1 MIRILIFLLLF
12 TISSAQAAVY
22 HIDPSAASSGSGTS
36 ANPFK
41 AWTDL
46 PTMATSDDVYIKC
59 GTTLMPSAYLN
70 ITWQGTSSDP
80 AVIGA
85 YWMDGAT
92 AKYEL
97 NGDRPI
103 ISGSDWTV
111 PTQGGYT
118 GLITVSDKDY
128 VQIRNLHVYR
138 SGAYGIYIYGNSTA
152 TATSYGF
159 LVDGCKIESAWRQSI
174 ITHMNPTNDGVIS
187 NNEVTDGNQVWV
199 QDSAATTW
207 GGVVT
212 VLSCPT
218 SGTTIRNNLVYSNFG
233 EGISVTQPNDVLGYG
248 GATIEGNIV
257 YDNRAMQIYCS
268 RTEGNTIRN
277 NLVLGNGSPSGTYRG
292 GTGRYSAGG
301 RYWNGGGVEIN
312 NEVRNAAND
321 FMSSAV
327 NDTLV
332 YNNLIAGTY
341 HGLGFSSGWSTGTRT
356 LENVWFY
363 NNTIIGCYYS
373 LYFLS
378 SKLGSYTISDS
389 GFKNNAFWVPSD
401 TVSYSSNGIMG
412 DASWVDSKL
421 AVDYNAWTGSSPTY
435 AGGTNDVVLSASDT
449 GFEKTS
455 GWQALTGVID
465 DDNFKLKSTSS
476 LIDDGTDLSS
486 VFTTDYFGETRP
498 ASWDIGADEYISP
511 GGLPSNTATAH
522 YMSSA
527 PTIDGTLTEW
537 ASIAGFTLTD
547 PTTGKVGVYKIGFN
561 STALYISG
569 DIDDTELNSTV
580 TARDGAVYIDDSIEL
595 VLGSAIAADDD
606 KELTDYKFS
615 LNIGGYYSDNK
626 GTGTTSWDTSW
637 TPTITQAVVNTG
649 TLNDTS
655 ADTGTAF
662 EAKILWSDLGVSAP
676 SDGDTWQFDL
686 RQNDRD
692 DDDVVTYTDFW
703 NSDVGNFNNP
713 LGWGRLL
720 FDIPGGGGSG
730 GGLIS
735 MWEFDTGALTTDS
748 VGTNTL
754 TNNASVAE
762 STDKRSGTGS
772 ADFEASSSQY
782 FSRTD
787 ANLSSGFPGKNG
799 ETNKSFTIGAWVKGE
814 SFVPIA
820 TGGRGI
826 IAKYDYAN
834 GDRQYHLSIREISSG
849 SGTYCF
855 KGQLGYNSG
864 AAGEEK
870 AHASEISTGTW
881 YFVAMSYDTSDK
893 SWAIRVR
900 DAQCQDVGTDAG
912 GTATLDA
919 NGLSIT
925 DGVFTIGSLGANHYF
940 DGLIDKTFAYNTPL
954 SESEIEAICGTT
966 RRSRPG
972 AILLGW

>member
-1 MIRILIFLLLF
+1 MIRILIFLFLF

-22 HIDPSAASSGSGTS
+22 HIDPSAASSGTGTAAS
-36 ANPFK
+36 PFK
-41 AWTDL
+41 AWTNL
-46 PTMATSDDVYIKC
+46 PTMNTSDDVYIKC
-59 GTTLMPSAYLN
+59 GTTLTPSAYLN

-138 SGAYGIYIYGNSTA
+138 SGAYGIYIYGNSTS

-159 LVDGCKIESAWRQSI
+159 IVDGCKVESTWRQSI
-174 ITHMNPTNDGVIS
+174 LTHQNPSNYGIIS
-187 NNEVTDGNQVWV
+187 NNEVTDGNQIWV
-199 QDSAATTW
+199 QTSASDW
-207 GGVVT
+207 GAVVT

-218 SGTTIRNNLVYSNFG
+218 SYTTIKNNFVYSNFG
-233 EGISVTQPNDVLGYG
+233 EGISVVSPNEVLGNGY
-248 GATIEGNIV
+248 ATIENNIV
-257 YDNRAMQIYCS
+257 YDNRALQIYVS
-268 RTEGNTIRN
+268 RTSGNIIRN

-292 GTGRYSAGG
+292 GTGRYLAGG
-301 RYWNGGGVEIN
+301 RYWNGGGIEIN
-312 NEVRNAAND
+312 NEVRNIAND
-321 FMSSAV
+321 YMAAAV
-327 NDTLV
+327 NDNLV
-332 YNNLIAGTY
+332 YNNLIAGTAS
-341 HGLGFSSGWSTGTRT
+341 GLGLSSGWTTGNMTMDG
-356 LENVWFY
+356 VWFY
-363 NNTIIGCYYS
+363 NNTVIGCYYS
-373 LYFLS
+373 FKFLS
-378 SKLGSYTISDS
+378 SKLSNYTITDS
-389 GFKNNAFWVPSD
+389 GIKNNVFFVPSD
-401 TVSYSSNGIMG
+401 TISYSANGISG
-412 DASWVDSKL
+412 DASWVDAKL
-421 AVDYNAWTGSSPTY
+421 NPDYNAWTGSSPTY
-435 AGGTNDVVLSASDT
+435 AGGPNDVVLSASDT

-476 LIDDGTDLSS
+476 LIDEGTDLSS
-486 VFTTDYFGETRP
+486 VFTADYFGETRP
-498 ASWDIGADEYISP
+498 VSWDIGADEYISP
-511 GGLPSNTATAH
+511 GGLPSNMATAH
-522 YMSSA
+522 YMSTA

-537 ASIAGFTLTD
+537 ASIDGFTLTD
-547 PTTGKVGVYKIGFN
+547 PTTGKVGVYKIGFD

-569 DIDDTELNSTV
+569 NIDDTELNSTV
-580 TARDGAVYIDDSIEL
+580 TARDGAIYNDDSFEL

-615 LNIGGYYSDNK
+615 LNIGGYYGDNK

-637 TPTITQAVVNTG
+637 TPTITQAAANTG
-649 TLNDTS
+649 TLNDTT
-655 ADTGTAF
+655 ADTGTSL
-662 EAKILWSDLGVSAP
+662 EVKILWSDLGVTAP
-676 SDGDTWQFDL
+676 DDGDTWQFDF

-703 NSDVGNFNNP
+703 NSDAGNFNNP

-735 MWEFDTGALTTDS
+735 MWEFDSGALTTDS

-772 ADFEASSSQY
+772 ADLEASSSQY

-787 ANLSSGFPGKNG
+787 ANLSSGFPGKSG
-799 ETNKSFTIGAWVKGE
+799 ETNKSFTIGCWFKAE
-814 SFVPIA
+814 SFGEFN
-820 TGGRGI
+820 TLLS
-826 IAKYDYAN
+826 KYNGAAN
-834 GDRQYHLSIREISSG
+834 DRSWHLSVREVSSG
-849 SGTYCF
+849 SGTYSVQS
-855 KGQLGYNSG
+855 QLGYNSG
-864 AAGEEK
+864 ASSYDSAK
-870 AHASEISTGTW
+870 HASTLSAGTW
-881 YFVAMSYDTSDK
+881 YFAAMSYDASDN

-900 DAQCQDVGTDAG
+900 DSQCRDVGTDAT

-925 DGVFTIGSLGANHYF
+925 DADFKIGALGATIQFF
-940 DGLIDKTFAYNTPL
+940 DGLLDKAFVYNDAL
-954 SESEIEAICGTT
+954 GEGEIEAICGTT
-966 RRSRPG
+966 RRSRP
-972 AILLGW
+972 ASILMGR